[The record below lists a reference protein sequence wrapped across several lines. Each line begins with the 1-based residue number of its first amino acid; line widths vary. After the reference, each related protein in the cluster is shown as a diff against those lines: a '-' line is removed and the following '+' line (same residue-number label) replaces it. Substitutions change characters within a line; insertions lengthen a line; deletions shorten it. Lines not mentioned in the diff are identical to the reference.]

1 MSARRRMAEAVRVI
15 GEREREGPRRKERRG
30 MGMESEKRIR
40 WERIVV
46 TRRGRKEEMREVTA
60 EKSLTGRPKKPW
72 KTLWVMVARAEREN
86 MNRRNRDNKRSGKGK
101 GKLRELVWALKWAWA
116 WAWAWGRRRRMW
128 KVGELEWMRRWRI
141 VGETISEKERGRRKM
156 TERARK

>member
-101 GKLRELVWALKWAWA
+101 GKLRELVWALKWAWV
-116 WAWAWGRRRRMW
+116 WVWRRRMW
-128 KVGELEWMRRWRI
+128 IVGELEWVRRWRM